1 MNIFIM
7 KKKVLIVIKWKINEK
22 YVNRESF
29 LDMLNSYEEK
39 LRGESMRVTKNG
51 FKY

>member
-1 MNIFIM
+1 MEENE
-7 KKKVLIVIKWKINEK
+7 KNTKNDKGKVNEK

-39 LRGESMRVTKNG
+39 LRGESMRVTKNS